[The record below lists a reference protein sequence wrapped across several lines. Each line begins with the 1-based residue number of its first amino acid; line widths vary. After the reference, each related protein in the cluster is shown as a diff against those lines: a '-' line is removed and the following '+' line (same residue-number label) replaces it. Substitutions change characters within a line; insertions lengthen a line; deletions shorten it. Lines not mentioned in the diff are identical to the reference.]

1 MFREYGFIV
10 IRIKNLDTRVNVAYW
25 ERLLEGLNK
34 VEDTASH
41 PHLAAIKE
49 ELRQM
54 ISDEISSWTRIDTD
68 PI

>member
-1 MFREYGFIV
+1 MVYFSIIMVVYFSIT
-10 IRIKNLDTRVNVAYW
+10 IY
-25 ERLLEGLNK
+25 NK
-34 VEDTASH
+34 VEDTVSH

-54 ISDEISSWTRIDTD
+54 ISDEICSWTRIDTA